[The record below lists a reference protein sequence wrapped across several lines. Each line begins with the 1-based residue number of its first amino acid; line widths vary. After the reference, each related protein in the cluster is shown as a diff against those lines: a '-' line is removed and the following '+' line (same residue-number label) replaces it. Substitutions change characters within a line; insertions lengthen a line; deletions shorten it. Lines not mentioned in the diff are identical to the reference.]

1 VRHPLIKNVRPDTIE
16 RRPFTPAQPSL
27 LVQELDGQ
35 YASEEV
41 PPKMIE
47 HGPEALANIEEW
59 LARLRTAPPS
69 GLDAWL
75 AVIDGEPDH
84 DTFLEAGLVFG
95 DGIIRGQTP
104 GAPGGLVQIRLED
117 GVVTAVYIQF
127 AAVIWPFLFS
137 RFGKGE
143 ETWACD
149 AMSPTV
155 SWTLLRSDG
164 PVLMTAEHLLPDRVR
179 VSLLARTPLG
189 NEAPREKSEATP
201 RGERSKRWWQFW
213 T

>member
-1 VRHPLIKNVRPDTIE
+1 MAGLATME
-16 RRPFTPAQPSL
+16 RRPCPPASL
-27 LVQELDGQ
+27 LVLVQEFDVQ

-41 PPKMIE
+41 RPKMIE
-47 HGPEALANIEEW
+47 DGPEALANIEEW
-59 LARLRTAPPS
+59 LVRLRTTPPS

-75 AVIDGEPDH
+75 ANIDGEPDH
-84 DTFLEAGLVFG
+84 DTFLHAALVFG

-104 GAPGGLVQIRLED
+104 GPRGGLVQIRLED
-117 GVVTAVYIQF
+117 GALTAVYIQF
-127 AAVIWPFLFS
+127 AAAIWPFLFC

-149 AMSPTV
+149 AMSATV

-164 PVLMTAEHLLPDRVR
+164 PVLMTAERLSPERVR

-189 NEAPREKSEATP
+189 KEAPLEKSKGTP
-201 RGERSKRWWQFW
+201 REERSKRWWQFW